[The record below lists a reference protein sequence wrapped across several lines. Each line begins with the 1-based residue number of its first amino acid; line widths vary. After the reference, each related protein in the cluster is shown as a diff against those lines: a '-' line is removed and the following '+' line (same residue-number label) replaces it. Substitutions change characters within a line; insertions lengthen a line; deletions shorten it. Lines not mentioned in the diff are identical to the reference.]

1 MNLKWS
7 TYDLQ
12 KKAICLACVGMIF
25 WVFILSLVFL
35 EVRGMNE
42 ATMDLEVIED
52 LYDAILE
59 MRRYEKNFLLYQG
72 KDNLDQTLHFY
83 DKAYKIYAKMNPP
96 AKGSG
101 SMTDRMA
108 ELGNCFDAYRAAV
121 SLLTEE
127 TKGPGREN
135 EEQIRTS
142 GSQMIELVKGISL
155 KSRQD
160 VAASA
165 WRAIWLPMTSSGLMI
180 CLFFIGLV
188 AINRKLVRPLV
199 LLERATEN
207 IGRGDFS
214 PIHHPRRI
222 ESEVDRLVFAFNR
235 MVEELDA
242 RQEQIIHSRKIAS
255 LGTLVSGVAHELNN
269 PINNI
274 ILTVDSLVGKRK
286 IPEDRKA
293 RLLEDILDQAI
304 RAGGIVK
311 NLLDFSRAEVSVMQ
325 DVDIAVLLKEIFKL
339 TENELVMK
347 KISLERQIRQDLPM
361 INGNR
366 QALQQVFFNLVINAI
381 QSMSENGTLTVT
393 ADLDDSGKVAVT
405 VRDTGEGIPEENLPH
420 IFDPFFTTKDV
431 GKGTGLGLS
440 VSYGI
445 VKKHGGVIMVES
457 TRGEGTV
464 FTVSLPPKTEDG
476 DDG

>member
-12 KKAICLACVGMIF
+12 KKAICIACVCMIF

-35 EVRGMNE
+35 EVRGMNQ

-72 KDNLDQTLHFY
+72 EENLDQTLHFY
-83 DKAYKIYAKMNPP
+83 AKARRIYQKMSPP
-96 AKGSG
+96 GKASG
-101 SMTDRMA
+101 TMTEKMA
-108 ELGNCFDAYRAAV
+108 ELGDCFDAYHAAV
-121 SLLTEE
+121 SLLTKGNPGKE
-127 TKGPGREN
+127 T

-142 GSQMIELVKGISL
+142 GGQMIELVNGISL
-155 KSRQD
+155 KSRKD

-165 WRAIWLPMTSSGLMI
+165 RRAIWLPMTSSGLMI
-180 CLFFIGLV
+180 CLFFTGLV
-188 AINRKLVRPLV
+188 VINRKLVRPLV

-214 PIHHPRRI
+214 PIHHPPRV

-286 IPEDRKA
+286 MSEEKKA
-293 RLLEDILDQAI
+293 KLLDDILNQAI

-325 DVDIAVLLKEIFKL
+325 DVDIAVVLKGIFKL
-339 TENELVMK
+339 AENELVMK
-347 KISLERQIRQDLPM
+347 KISLKTQIREDLPG

-381 QSMSENGTLTVT
+381 QAMAENGTLTVT
-393 ADLDDSGKVAVT
+393 ADLDESGKVAVT
-405 VRDTGEGIPEENLPH
+405 VRDTGEGISEENLPH

-445 VKKHGGVIMVES
+445 VKKHGGMIMAES
-457 TRGEGTV
+457 TRGEGTI
-464 FTVSLPPKTEDG
+464 FTVSLPPKEE

>member
-7 TYDLQ
+7 KYDLQ
-12 KKAICLACVGMIF
+12 KKAISIACVGLIF
-25 WVFILSLVFL
+25 WVFIFSLVFV
-35 EVRGMNE
+35 EVKGMNK
-42 ATMDLEVIED
+42 ATVDLEVIQD

-59 MRRYEKNFLLYQG
+59 MRRYEKNFLLYRG
-72 KDNLDQTLHFY
+72 EDNLDQTLHFY
-83 DKAYKIYAKMNPP
+83 TKARQIYDKMNQAPK
-96 AKGSG
+96 ASYGM
-101 SMTDRMA
+101 MTEMGK
-108 ELGNCFDAYRAAV
+108 LGKSFEDYHAAV
-121 SLLTEE
+121 SLLTV
-127 TKGPGREN
+127 GPGAAASGNQEK
-135 EEQIRTS
+135 IRTS
-142 GSQMIELVKGISL
+142 GGLLIELVKRISI

-160 VAASA
+160 VAESA
-165 WRAIWLPMTSSGLMI
+165 QRAIWLPLTSSGLVI
-180 CLFFIGLV
+180 ILFFIGLV
-188 AINRKLVRPLV
+188 MINRKVVKPLI
-199 LLERATEN
+199 LLERATGN
-207 IGRGDFS
+207 IGKGDFS
-214 PIHHPRRI
+214 PIHHPQRI

-242 RQEQIIHSRKIAS
+242 RQEQIIHTRKIAS

-274 ILTVDSLVGKRK
+274 ILTVDSLVGKQNV
-286 IPEDRKA
+286 PEERMAK
-293 RLLEDILDQAI
+293 LLNDILEQAI

-325 DVDIAVLLKEIFKL
+325 DVDIAVLLKEIFKI

-347 KISLERQIRQDLPM
+347 KITLTKQIREDLPK

-366 QALQQVFFNLVINAI
+366 QSLQQVFFNLVINAI
-381 QSMSENGTLTVT
+381 QAMAENGELTVT
-393 ADLDDSGKVAVT
+393 ADLDESGKVAVT
-405 VRDTGEGIPEENLPH
+405 VRDTGEGIPEDNLPH

-445 VKKHGGVIMVES
+445 VKKHGGVIMVDS
-457 TRGEGTV
+457 RTGEGTV
-464 FTVSLPPKTEDG
+464 FTVSLPPKEEE